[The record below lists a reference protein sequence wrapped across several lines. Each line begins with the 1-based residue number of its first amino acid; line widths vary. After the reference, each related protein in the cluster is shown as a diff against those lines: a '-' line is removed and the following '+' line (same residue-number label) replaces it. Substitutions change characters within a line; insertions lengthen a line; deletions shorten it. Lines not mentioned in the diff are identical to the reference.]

1 MSSYLESKRQL
12 IVNASFTEKPGKKY
26 PKNDVCTRE
35 GDKKNPT
42 HLAVYE
48 YDCEFLLL
56 LHKIRYIFA
65 LVNPLEC
72 SIHEP

>member
-1 MSSYLESKRQL
+1 MLLSQKNPVKSIQKMTSVQ
-12 IVNASFTEKPGKKY
+12 EK
-26 PKNDVCTRE
+26 VI
-35 GDKKNPT
+35 KNPT

-65 LVNPLEC
+65 LVYPLEC

>member
-1 MSSYLESKRQL
+1 MTSVQ
-12 IVNASFTEKPGKKY
+12 EKVIKP
-26 PKNDVCTRE
+26 
-35 GDKKNPT
+35 PT
-42 HLAVYE
+42 HLAVYD

>member
-35 GDKKNPT
+35 GDKKPYPFSC
-42 HLAVYE
+42 V
-48 YDCEFLLL
+48 
-56 LHKIRYIFA
+56 
-65 LVNPLEC
+65 
-72 SIHEP
+72 